1 MAKRNPTDYID
12 LKSLLNNYISKWYY
26 FVISIVVCGAL
37 GFVYVK
43 RHPREMAVRANVLIQ
58 PENNGMMANFGSLVN
73 VFGSNGYVDDEI
85 FVISSHSLYRD
96 VVKKLGINKLH
107 FVKDGFLTSSLAYP
121 EYPVDVVSTGI
132 ADTLR
137 VSVVFR
143 IKVNREGKAD
153 IKVKSKDEK
162 LADIRNVKLPADVKT
177 IYGDFTV
184 METKW
189 FPKEKDVNTTVVFS
203 GYEKAAEGLTAD
215 VIVDIPSRK
224 SNVISLGYDTQ
235 NPEYGCAILNEIMAQ
250 YNTRGVL
257 EKNLQGEKTAEFI
270 KERLSILAED
280 LNRAESDIQKY
291 KEQNGIV
298 DVASEAVYQTEKK
311 GLLEGELL
319 EAVTEMEILKM
330 TRDFLRDTVNR
341 YDLVPVDVSNEAVQ
355 KGVQEYN
362 ELALKRVRLLK
373 SAKSGNP
380 ILQQLSQQ
388 MDAARS
394 NILFTA
400 EKALKASEIRLKE
413 LHREKSS
420 ADSRLSGIPTQERK
434 YVDKKR
440 QQEVKQQLYLFLLQ
454 KQEETAMLLAN
465 SSPKGVVI
473 DKAYTLSE
481 PLGVSEKL
489 VMALFLLI
497 GLIIPPIGIYIYG
510 LLRNKFDTR
519 EEVEKYISAPILGE
533 MCLDKSGN
541 SLVVA
546 DKDTSSSS
554 ELFRLLRSNLLFV
567 LNDKEDKVVLLTSTQ
582 SGEGKTFI
590 AINLAASLGLLQGKK
605 VLIIGMDIRNPQ
617 VGNYLGISS
626 NVGLTNYLSSS
637 DMTIDSIIIDV
648 PSFENLD
655 LIVAGPIPPNP
666 AELLASPKLDVMFEE
681 LRGRYDYIIVDTA
694 PVGMV
699 SDTFTLNRISD
710 ATIYVTRVNYST
722 VSDLKFIESVYEE
735 HRLKKLSVV
744 INGTKSKKGYGY
756 GYGRRQ

>member
-1 MAKRNPTDYID
+1 
-12 LKSLLNNYISKWYY
+12 
-26 FVISIVVCGAL
+26 
-37 GFVYVK
+37 
-43 RHPREMAVRANVLIQ
+43 
-58 PENNGMMANFGSLVN
+58 
-73 VFGSNGYVDDEI
+73 
-85 FVISSHSLYRD
+85 
-96 VVKKLGINKLH
+96 
-107 FVKDGFLTSSLAYP
+107 
-121 EYPVDVVSTGI
+121 
-132 ADTLR
+132 
-137 VSVVFR
+137 
-143 IKVNREGKAD
+143 
-153 IKVKSKDEK
+153 
-162 LADIRNVKLPADVKT
+162 
-177 IYGDFTV
+177 
-184 METKW
+184 
-189 FPKEKDVNTTVVFS
+189 
-203 GYEKAAEGLTAD
+203 
-215 VIVDIPSRK
+215 
-224 SNVISLGYDTQ
+224 
-235 NPEYGCAILNEIMAQ
+235 
-250 YNTRGVL
+250 
-257 EKNLQGEKTAEFI
+257 
-270 KERLSILAED
+270 
-280 LNRAESDIQKY
+280 
-291 KEQNGIV
+291 
-298 DVASEAVYQTEKK
+298 
-311 GLLEGELL
+311 
-319 EAVTEMEILKM
+319 
-330 TRDFLRDTVNR
+330 
-341 YDLVPVDVSNEAVQ
+341 
-355 KGVQEYN
+355 
-362 ELALKRVRLLK
+362 
-373 SAKSGNP
+373 
-380 ILQQLSQQ
+380 
-388 MDAARS
+388 
-394 NILFTA
+394 
-400 EKALKASEIRLKE
+400 
-413 LHREKSS
+413 
-420 ADSRLSGIPTQERK
+420 GIPTQERK

-465 SSPKGVVI
+465 SSPKGMVI

-567 LNDKEDKVVLLTSTQ
+567 LNNKEDKVVLLTSTQ

-699 SDTFTLNRISD
+699 SDTFTLNRIAD